1 VKPEKV
7 NVLLL
12 MFTVTA
18 PLHKGI
24 EVTKTFLKAVETPP
38 PPYLRSRGVY
48 TTYDDEGYKWYNIVE
63 IDDKRVSEGL
73 TELMK
78 RTVPFDSIEG
88 LRIRMEIL
96 TSMRVASKVVN
107 PSRVTTGFADLD
119 ELLFGGIPQNYTVIL
134 TSSSC
139 DERELLVRRFLCEGV
154 NRGEVTF
161 YVTTD
166 PGKLEA
172 LVEESEE
179 FHLFICNPQ
188 ADKIIKDLPNVHKI
202 KGVENLS
209 EISIAVTSALR
220 KLKEGPKRA
229 CIEII
234 SDVLLQH
241 HSAQTRKWLGSLI
254 PELRSKG
261 FTTLAVM
268 DPEMHLPQEARAT
281 LDLFE
286 GQIDIGEKKTDKGYT
301 RFLRIKKMYAQ
312 KYHEEEVPLKRE
324 SLQL

>member
-1 VKPEKV
+1 
-7 NVLLL
+7 LLL

-24 EVTKTFLKAVETPP
+24 DVTRTFLKAVETPP
-38 PPYLRSRGVY
+38 PSYLRSRGVY
-48 TTYDDEGYKWYNIVE
+48 TTYDEDGYKWYNIVE

-88 LRIRMEIL
+88 LRIRTEIL

-107 PSRVTTGFADLD
+107 PSRVPTGFPDLD
-119 ELLFGGIPQNYTVIL
+119 QLLFGGIPQNYTVIL

-154 NRGEVTF
+154 NRGEATF

-166 PGKLEA
+166 PGKLKP

-179 FHLFICNPQ
+179 LHLFICNPQ

-202 KGVENLS
+202 KGVDNLT
-209 EISIAVTSALR
+209 EIDIAVTSALR
-220 KLKEGPKRA
+220 KLTEGPKRA

-241 HSAQTRKWLGSLI
+241 RSAQTRKWLGSLI

-286 GQIDIGEKKTDKGYT
+286 GQIDISEMKTDGGYK
-301 RFLRIKKMYAQ
+301 RGLRIKKMYAQ
-312 KYHEEEVPLKRE
+312 KYHEEEIPLRRE
-324 SLQL
+324 NLQR